1 MGRTPARHLVDAV
14 DAVAA
19 GGTMTS
25 DPPAPSPSAAPP
37 AEVHQIDSGVAQA
50 ARAYDYL
57 LGGVDNFAVD
67 REAVEKMYASAG
79 GVERARI
86 RVRAQRAFIGR
97 AVRFLAG
104 EAGIRQFLDLGT
116 GIPNADNV
124 HAVAQATAPDAR
136 IVYVDHDPVVLAH
149 AHTLQSSTE
158 EGAAA
163 FLYGDM
169 RNHEDILTRAAATLD
184 LAEPTALIVA
194 GVLHHF
200 RDEEEPGAM
209 LRRYLDALPSGSYL
223 VLDNIGKE
231 RDEGVKLGQ
240 VMERM
245 DGAGFTLVPRTRAE
259 LAPFFEGLE
268 LVDPGLVYIDHWR
281 PDGPL
286 PEYETRHPCGVAR
299 KP

>member
-1 MGRTPARHLVDAV
+1 
-14 DAVAA
+14 
-19 GGTMTS
+19 MTS
-25 DPPAPSPSAAPP
+25 DPSAGSPP
-37 AEVHQIDSGVAQA
+37 AEVPPDVHQIDSEVARA
-50 ARAYDYL
+50 ARVYDYL

-67 REAVEKMYASAG
+67 REAAEQMYASAG

-86 RVRAQRAFIGR
+86 RVRAQRDFIGR
-97 AVRFLAG
+97 AVCFLAG

-116 GIPNADNV
+116 GIPGTDNV
-124 HAVAQATAPDAR
+124 HAVAQQTAPEAR

-149 AHTLQSSTE
+149 AHTLRSSTT

-169 RNHEDILTRAAATLD
+169 RDHDDILGRAATTLD
-184 LAEPTALIVA
+184 FSQPTALIVA

-200 RDEEEPGAM
+200 RDDEDPAAL

-231 RDEGVKLGQ
+231 REEGVQLGQ
-240 VMERM
+240 VMEHM
-245 DGAGFTLVPRTRAE
+245 SGTDFTLVPRSRAE
-259 LAPFFEGLE
+259 LAPFFAGLE
-268 LVDPGLVYIDHWR
+268 LVEPGLVFIDHWR

-299 KP
+299 KA